1 MADQDPAVEAV
12 QDVVAQSDPLYDAA
26 VIPHLLAKIGAL
38 TVRGEM
44 QAGQVMD
51 MQARYGALVGELER
65 RDRAIDALAKRL
77 KRSAADMRK
86 IWDEELQAPASD

>member
-51 MQARYGALVGELER
+51 MQARYGALLGELER
-65 RDRAIDALAKRL
+65 RDRAIDTLAKRL
-77 KRSAADMRK
+77 RRNGADFRAMWETALAK
-86 IWDEELQAPASD
+86 TQ